1 MEQVGEGRS
10 HSQNENFICLF
21 SGDTLFI
28 VMDLIEG
35 APLDEHFNSL
45 KEKGNRFSEAR
56 IWNILIQ
63 VLLKF
68 NY

>member
-1 MEQVGEGRS
+1 MTKSV
-10 HSQNENFICLF
+10 LLLT
-21 SGDTLFI
+21 GDTLFI

-45 KEKGNRFSEAR
+45 KEKGNRFSETR

-63 VLLKF
+63 VNTRDF
-68 NY
+68 FYNFRHQSFFQ